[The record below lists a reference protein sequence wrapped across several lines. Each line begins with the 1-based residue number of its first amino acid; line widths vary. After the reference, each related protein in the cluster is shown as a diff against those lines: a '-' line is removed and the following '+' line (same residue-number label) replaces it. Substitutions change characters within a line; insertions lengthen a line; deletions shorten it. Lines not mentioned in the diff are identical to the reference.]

1 MIMLE
6 MIINFLLKSFG
17 YLGIFLISLIST
29 STIFLPAPLYLI
41 IVLSSAYGMNPILVS
56 FFSGLGMSLGELT
69 SYFIGLGGN
78 RLLEEKHRKGV
89 KKFERFFK
97 KYGFVAISVASFL
110 PFPFDIVGIS
120 AGIGRYEIKK
130 FLIATFI
137 GKFFKA
143 LLLALLGFELRWL
156 PYYWSY

>member
-41 IVLSSAYGMNPILVS
+41 IVLSSAYGMNPILAS
-56 FFSGLGMSLGELT
+56 LFSGLGMSLGELT

-97 KYGFVAISVASFL
+97 KIWFCCNIRCFLSSVS
-110 PFPFDIVGIS
+110 I
-120 AGIGRYEIKK
+120 
-130 FLIATFI
+130 
-137 GKFFKA
+137 
-143 LLLALLGFELRWL
+143 
-156 PYYWSY
+156 